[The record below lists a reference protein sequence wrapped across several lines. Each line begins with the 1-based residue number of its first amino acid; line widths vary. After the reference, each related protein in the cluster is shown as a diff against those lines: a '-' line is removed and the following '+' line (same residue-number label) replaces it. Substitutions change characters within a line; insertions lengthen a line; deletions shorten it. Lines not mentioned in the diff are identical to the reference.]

1 MLDKPINMKRTL
13 HLACMACIL
22 FLMSCEQKADPSQKQ
37 FLVRLKQTQDT
48 VNIFQN
54 KEVLKT
60 RVITNLNKYVRD
72 HALTFKNWTFN
83 VENITADQLDL
94 KSTEVGDSTI
104 YGVRFAMLMPQNDD
118 ALKGKI
124 AKLKVGD
131 KIAVDG
137 EMAMK
142 TEDGKVSM
150 NSYFQSDSTKFIKL
164 LPKEIK

>member
-1 MLDKPINMKRTL
+1 MKKTL
-13 HLACMACIL
+13 HLVCMACIL

-54 KEVLKT
+54 KEVLKM

-83 VENITADQLDL
+83 VENITADKLDL
-94 KSTEVGDSTI
+94 KSAEVGDSTI
-104 YGVRFAMLMPQNDD
+104 YGVRFAMLVPQNDA
-118 ALKGKI
+118 ALKDAI

-131 KIAVDG
+131 KIAVNG

-150 NSYFQSDSTKFIKL
+150 NSYFDSDSTKFIKL

>member
-1 MLDKPINMKRTL
+1 
-13 HLACMACIL
+13 MACIL

-83 VENITADQLDL
+83 VENITADKLDL
-94 KSTEVGDSTI
+94 KSAEVGDSTI
-104 YGVRFAMLMPQNDD
+104 YGVRFAMLVPQNDATLKD
-118 ALKGKI
+118 AI

-131 KIAVDG
+131 KIAVNG

-150 NSYFQSDSTKFIKL
+150 NSYFESDSTKFIKL
-164 LPKEIK
+164 LPREIK

>member
-1 MLDKPINMKRTL
+1 MKRTL
-13 HLACMACIL
+13 HLAGLACLLI
-22 FLMSCEQKADPSQKQ
+22 LMSCERKADPSQKQ
-37 FLVRLKQTQDT
+37 FLVRLKETQDT

-54 KEVLKT
+54 KEVLKI

-83 VENITADQLDL
+83 VENIAADKLDL
-94 KSTEVGDSTI
+94 KSADAGDSTI
-104 YGVRFAMLMPQNDD
+104 YGVRFAMLVPQDD
-118 ALKGKI
+118 VALKDAI

-131 KIAVDG
+131 KIAVNG

-150 NSYFQSDSTKFIKL
+150 NSYFESDSSKFIKL
-164 LPKEIK
+164 LPKEIN